1 MTKLVRFCAAVVLIG
16 VCTGGALVQD
26 RTEAAR
32 VAVNDMA
39 RETVECAAYFDIVAA
54 VLLRSNERATSQKY
68 VDAHKLAVARAD
80 SLSPGTVKAQYDH
93 MVKEMTNKVAM
104 ANIPKKID
112 QSLSNVSIQEITV
125 LQNQYSKLCK
135 MVLND
140 PGERAKYWMQQA
152 GAPAPSP

>member
-1 MTKLVRFCAAVVLIG
+1 MTRLLKCCVAVVLIG
-16 VCTGGALVQD
+16 VCTGGAFAQD
-26 RTEAAR
+26 RSTEAAR

-39 RETVECAAYFDIVAA
+39 REIVECAVYFDIVSA

-68 VDAHKLAVARAD
+68 VDARKLAVARAD
-80 SLSPGTVKAQYDH
+80 SLSPGVVKARYSG
-93 MVKEMTNKVAM
+93 MIKEMINKVAM

-140 PGERAKYWMQQA
+140 PGERAKYWMQQ
-152 GAPAPSP
+152 GGTPSP

>member
-1 MTKLVRFCAAVVLIG
+1 MTKLVKFCAAVGLIG
-16 VCTGGALVQD
+16 VCTGSAFAQED
-26 RTEAAR
+26 RTEAAQA
-32 VAVNDMA
+32 AVKDMA
-39 RETVECAAYFDIVAA
+39 RETTECAVYFDIVAA
-54 VLLRSNERATSQKY
+54 VLLGSNERATSQKY
-68 VDAHKLAVARAD
+68 VEARKLAVARAD
-80 SLSPGTVKAQYDH
+80 SLSPGVVKAQYDT

-112 QSLSNVSIQEITV
+112 QDLSNVSIQEITV

-152 GAPAPSP
+152 GSPSP